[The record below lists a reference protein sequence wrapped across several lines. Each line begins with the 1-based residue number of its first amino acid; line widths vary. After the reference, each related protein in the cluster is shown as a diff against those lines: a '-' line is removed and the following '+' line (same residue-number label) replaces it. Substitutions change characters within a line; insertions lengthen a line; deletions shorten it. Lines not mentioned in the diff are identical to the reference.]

1 MEDTTKWGKVRTL
14 DKRTTDKTSKPKPQ
28 YVSHP
33 DSVFYDL
40 GLVRRY
46 SQALQDYA
54 YTHHSPSC
62 EEETNRG
69 EFYLSRKDKPVKPP
83 TSKTQQDIHMKSVF
97 DELELG
103 MEMNTS
109 SKFSHR

>member
-1 MEDTTKWGKVRTL
+1 MEDKTKWGKVRTL

-46 SQALQDYA
+46 LQALQDHA

-62 EEETNRG
+62 EEENTRG
-69 EFYLSRKDKPVKPP
+69 EFDLSYKRQTGK
-83 TSKTQQDIHMKSVF
+83 TSNIKNATRYSYEIHF
-97 DELELG
+97 
-103 MEMNTS
+103 
-109 SKFSHR
+109 

>member
-1 MEDTTKWGKVRTL
+1 MEDKTKWGKVRPL
-14 DKRTTDKTSKPKPQ
+14 DKITTDKTFNPKSQ

-54 YTHHSPSC
+54 YKHHRPSC
-62 EEETNRG
+62 EEETTSR
-69 EFYLSRKDKPVKPP
+69 EFDLS
-83 TSKTQQDIHMKSVF
+83 
-97 DELELG
+97 
-103 MEMNTS
+103 
-109 SKFSHR
+109 

>member
-1 MEDTTKWGKVRTL
+1 MEDKTKWGKVGPL

-62 EEETNRG
+62 EEEIKCR
-69 EFYLSRKDKPVKPP
+69 EVKLSSCVILL
-83 TSKTQQDIHMKSVF
+83 T
-97 DELELG
+97 
-103 MEMNTS
+103 
-109 SKFSHR
+109 

>member
-1 MEDTTKWGKVRTL
+1 MGKVRPL

-62 EEETNRG
+62 KEETTSR
-69 EFYLSRKDKPVKPP
+69 EFDLS
-83 TSKTQQDIHMKSVF
+83 
-97 DELELG
+97 
-103 MEMNTS
+103 
-109 SKFSHR
+109 